1 VRMSGK
7 DCCFRRTKLDNGLR
21 VVTETMPHVR
31 SLAVGFWFN
40 AGSRYE
46 PEDFAGISHF
56 LEHMNFKG
64 TPRRTPAAIARQIE
78 DRGGHLNAFTSKE
91 FTCYHASIVDQ
102 QLSRAVDV
110 LSDITQNSVF
120 DPKEIDRERGV
131 IIEELKNLEDTPD
144 ELIFEYFVG
153 QLYSPHSM
161 GRSVLGRRETLDRI
175 DRAKLVEY
183 RSRHYSGSQTVIA
196 AAGNVDH
203 SRLVR
208 MVERRFQGEATPV
221 KTHTPP
227 LDQDI
232 GELRLDFHTNTQ
244 QAHICWGCRAY
255 AYNDNR
261 KYSLLVLHTLLGAGM
276 SSQLFQR
283 IRERHGLAYSVFSFL
298 ETYRDTGL
306 FGVYAGAEPKHAE
319 KALKMIRSEVDKMVD
334 KSISASKL
342 QRAKDQLKGNLIL
355 GLESAANRM
364 NRLAKMEL
372 YDTEWLS
379 LDDIVDRID
388 ALTVEDIRTVAQ
400 ELFRERPNFTTIL
413 WPSRKGTID
422 LYSEGKT

>member
-1 VRMSGK
+1 MRMSGK